1 MLIGAAGAAQDQG
14 LMNADCGGRKRRM
27 IRKFSIKQVAERTGL
42 EEAEIRY
49 YENAFRE
56 FLTFTEM
63 GLDKNEF
70 TEDHIAILTRIKE
83 LIYKR
88 GFTVDEVTRELKGTI
103 SEIRAKVP
111 VPVRGSNYARVI
123 AVTSGKGGVGKTSIV
138 VNLAVTIAQTGRKV
152 AIFDADLGLANVHI
166 LMGVKPRFNLSH
178 LIQDDFPLEEI
189 ITRGPL
195 DIQIISGGQ
204 GIRELANLTDE
215 QRRLL
220 LRQLDK
226 LEQEVD
232 VLLVDTG
239 AGISENVLRFAAF
252 ADEII
257 AVTTPNIAANAD
269 CFSIIRIL
277 LEMEPNSKI
286 GLLTNMAADC
296 YEAKNVFNKLQAAT
310 HKALNYELNDLGY
323 LINSEQMRVATEQR
337 RPVVFAYPHSE
348 ITRNFRDIV
357 DTIFNT
363 RVFVNE
369 RKESS
374 FADLMGALKR
384 SMTRSERAVAF

>member
-1 MLIGAAGAAQDQG
+1 
-14 LMNADCGGRKRRM
+14 M
-27 IRKFSIKQVAERTGL
+27 IRKFSIKQVVEKTGL
-42 EEAEIRY
+42 EESEIRF

-56 FLTFTEM
+56 FLTFSEM
-63 GLDKNEF
+63 ELGKNEF

-88 GFTVDEVTRELKGTI
+88 GFTIEEVKRELKSSI
-103 SEIRAKVP
+103 QEIRAKHP
-111 VPVRGSNYARVI
+111 LPIKGSNYARVI
-123 AVTSGKGGVGKTSIV
+123 AITSGKGGVGKTSVV
-138 VNLAVTIAQTGRKV
+138 VNLAITIAQTGRKV

-166 LMGVKPRFNLSH
+166 LMGVKPRFNLVH
-178 LIQDDFPLEEI
+178 LIQNDFPLEEI

-195 DIQIISGGQ
+195 GIQIISGGQ

-215 QRRLL
+215 QRRVL

-239 AGISENVLRFAAF
+239 AGISENVLRFATF
-252 ADEII
+252 ADEVI

-269 CFSIIRIL
+269 CFSIIKIL

-286 GLLTNMAADC
+286 GLITNMVSDR
-296 YEAKNVFNKLQAAT
+296 YEAKNVFNKIQAAT
-310 HKALNYELNDLGY
+310 RKVLNYELNDLGY
-323 LINSEQMRVATEQR
+323 LVNSEQMRVATEQR
-337 RPVVFAYPHSE
+337 VPVVFAYPHAE
-348 ITRNFRDIV
+348 ITRNFRNIV

-384 SMTRSERAVAF
+384 NMAGNTSRAFAV

>member
-1 MLIGAAGAAQDQG
+1 MV
-14 LMNADCGGRKRRM
+14 RR
-27 IRKFSIKQVAERTGL
+27 FSIKQVVERTGL
-42 EEAEIRY
+42 EEAEIRF
-49 YENAFRE
+49 YEQTFRE
-56 FLTFTEM
+56 FLEFTEM
-63 GLDKNEF
+63 GLDKNDF

-88 GFTVDEVTRELKGTI
+88 GFTLEEVKRELKATMAD
-103 SEIRAKVP
+103 IRAKVP
-111 VPVRGSNYARVI
+111 PPVRGSNYARVI

-166 LMGVKPRFNLSH
+166 LMGVKPRFNLAH
-178 LIQDDFPLEEI
+178 LIQNDFPLEDI

-195 DIQIISGGQ
+195 GIQIISGGQ

-215 QRRLL
+215 QRRVL

-252 ADEII
+252 ADEVI

-269 CFSIIRIL
+269 CFSIIKIL

-286 GLLTNMAADC
+286 GLLTNMASNC

-310 HKALNYELNDLGY
+310 RKVLDYELNDLGY
-323 LINSEQMRVATEQR
+323 LVNSEQMKVATEQR
-337 RPVVFAYPHSE
+337 RPVVFAYPHAE

-363 RVFVNE
+363 RVFVND

-384 SMTRSERAVAF
+384 SMAHPARAIAS

>member
-1 MLIGAAGAAQDQG
+1 MSADAPIGVALVEDDETTRQRLVQALAGTPRIELRLAA
-14 LMNADCGGRKRRM
+14 ADARQ
-27 IRKFSIKQVAERTGL
+27 I
-42 EEAEIRY
+42 
-49 YENAFRE
+49 
-56 FLTFTEM
+56 
-63 GLDKNEF
+63 LDW
-70 TEDHIAILTRIKE
+70 L
-83 LIYKR
+83 
-88 GFTVDEVTRELKGTI
+88 GTN
-103 SEIRAKVP
+103 R
-111 VPVRGSNYARVI
+111 
-123 AVTSGKGGVGKTSIV
+123 
-138 VNLAVTIAQTGRKV
+138 
-152 AIFDADLGLANVHI
+152 
-166 LMGVKPRFNLSH
+166 
-178 LIQDDFPLEEI
+178 
-189 ITRGPL
+189 
-195 DIQIISGGQ
+195 
-204 GIRELANLTDE
+204 
-215 QRRLL
+215 
-220 LRQLDK
+220 
-226 LEQEVD
+226 VD

-269 CFSIIRIL
+269 CFSIVRIL

-310 HKALNYELNDLGY
+310 RKALNYELNDLGY
-323 LINSEQMRVATEQR
+323 LTNSEQMRVATEQR

>member
-1 MLIGAAGAAQDQG
+1 
-14 LMNADCGGRKRRM
+14 M
-27 IRKFSIKQVAERTGL
+27 IRRFTIKQVAERTGL

-70 TEDHIAILTRIKE
+70 TEDHIAILTRIKD

-88 GFTVDEVTRELKGTI
+88 GFTIEEVKRELKETI
-103 SEIRAKVP
+103 SDIRAKVP
-111 VPVRGSNYARVI
+111 VPVKGSNYARVI
-123 AVTSGKGGVGKTSIV
+123 AVTSGKGGVGKTSVV

-166 LMGVKPRFNLSH
+166 LMGVKPRYNLAH
-178 LIQDDFPLEEI
+178 LIQDNFALEDI

-195 DIQIISGGQ
+195 GIQIISGGQ

-252 ADEII
+252 ADEVI

-269 CFSIIRIL
+269 CFSIIKIL

-286 GLLTNMAADC
+286 GLLTNMARDC

-310 HKALNYELNDLGY
+310 RKVLNYELNDLGF
-323 LINSEQMRVATEQR
+323 LVNSEQMRVATEQR

-348 ITRNFRDIV
+348 IARNFRDIV

-374 FADLMGALKR
+374 FADLMEALKR
-384 SMTRSERAVAF
+384 SMVQSERVGAL

>member
-1 MLIGAAGAAQDQG
+1 
-14 LMNADCGGRKRRM
+14 M
-27 IRKFSIKQVAERTGL
+27 IRRFSIKQVAERTGL

-49 YENAFRE
+49 YENAFKE

-63 GLDKNEF
+63 GLDKNDF

-88 GFTVDEVTRELKGTI
+88 GFTIEEVKRELKTTLND
-103 SEIRAKVP
+103 IRAKIP

-166 LMGVKPRFNLSH
+166 LMGIKPRFNLAH
-178 LIQDDFPLEEI
+178 LIQNDFPLEDI

-195 DIQIISGGQ
+195 GIQIISGGQ

-215 QRRLL
+215 QRRVL

-269 CFSIIRIL
+269 CFSIIKIL

-286 GLLTNMAADC
+286 GLLTNMASDC
-296 YEAKNVFNKLQAAT
+296 YEAKNVFNKLQAAMR
-310 HKALNYELNDLGY
+310 KVLNYELNDLGY
-323 LINSEQMRVATEQR
+323 LVTSEQMRVATEQR

-348 ITRNFRDIV
+348 ITHNFRAIV

-384 SMTRSERAVAF
+384 SMTSSRSAVAI